1 MPLDLPAALLYIG
14 GPVFTGLATHI
25 YAHGG
30 TSAREQQNPARR
42 PTDNETL
49 EHFAMTKSDL
59 IEQIA
64 NTAGLTKDKASVVVN
79 AIFDEMVDAMKR
91 GERIEI
97 RNFGNFTVRH
107 YEAYT
112 GRNPKTGESVQVDE
126 KRMPFFKVGLEL
138 KRRVNG
144 EI

>member
-1 MPLDLPAALLYIG
+1 
-14 GPVFTGLATHI
+14 
-25 YAHGG
+25 
-30 TSAREQQNPARR
+30 
-42 PTDNETL
+42 
-49 EHFAMTKSDL
+49 MTKSDL
-59 IEQIA
+59 IESIA
-64 NTAGLTKDKASVVVN
+64 TSAGLTKDKASVVVN

-97 RNFGNFTVRH
+97 RNFGNFTVRD
-107 YEAYT
+107 YGAYT
-112 GRNPKTGESVQVDE
+112 GRNPKTGEPVQVSA